1 MRNQKSLAFPIPFMY
16 VLYYLCSNTLALSM
30 CIKMAAV
37 WVFKMIVQ
45 PESSAETTLY
55 VLVTEAMFTWGDLV
69 QLLEYTSTNII

>member
-1 MRNQKSLAFPIPFMY
+1 
-16 VLYYLCSNTLALSM
+16 
-30 CIKMAAV
+30 MAAV